1 MIIANILNPCK
12 KFLLTPRAV
21 NKHISSYRD
30 RTNKGMREM
39 SEKVRLAGKF
49 WKYVSTMIDLN
60 YIQRR
65 REAFLKGLYLW
76 SDEA

>member
-1 MIIANILNPCK
+1 
-12 KFLLTPRAV
+12 
-21 NKHISSYRD
+21 
-30 RTNKGMREM
+30 MREV